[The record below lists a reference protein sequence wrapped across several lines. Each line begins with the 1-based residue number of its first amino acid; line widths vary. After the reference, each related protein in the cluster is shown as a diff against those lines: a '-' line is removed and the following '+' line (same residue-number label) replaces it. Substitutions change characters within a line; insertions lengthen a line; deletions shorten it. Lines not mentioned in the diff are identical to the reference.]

1 MVELAVRLVFSL
13 AVVVGLLLLTVK
25 VSARKFR
32 PRNGAAVRIVHRQA
46 LSRGTAVAVVEV
58 GNRVL
63 VLGTT
68 EHQVNVLAELEE
80 GELDGPADLTVVE
93 NGPAPAASHVIAI
106 EDARATHPVSFETVL
121 EAASTLRASTPAETV
136 AAEPAPRRRAGSHAA
151 RPAPKRA
158 PKRAQKQGSKP
169 TRKVCGRPAVANGP
183 LAGSILSPQTW
194 RQALVVATGR
204 AS

>member
-25 VSARKFR
+25 VGGRKFR

-68 EHQVNVLAELEE
+68 EHQVNVLAELDE
-80 GELDGPADLTVVE
+80 GELDAPADLTLVDSTLDPASHIIALEEVRSPAPVHLE
-93 NGPAPAASHVIAI
+93 ASTEPAPA
-106 EDARATHPVSFETVL
+106 
-121 EAASTLRASTPAETV
+121 
-136 AAEPAPRRRAGSHAA
+136 RRPGSHAA
-151 RPAPKRA
+151 RPAPRRKAA
-158 PKRAQKQGSKP
+158 PAAPS
-169 TRKVCGRPAVANGP
+169 GP
-183 LAGSILSPQTW
+183 LTGSILSPQTW
-194 RQALVVATGR
+194 RQALGAASGR

>member
-25 VSARKFR
+25 VGGRKFR

-68 EHQVNVLAELEE
+68 EHQVNVLAELDE
-80 GELDGPADLTVVE
+80 GELEGPGTADRADLTLVDNSLDPASQVIALE
-93 NGPAPAASHVIAI
+93 EVRSPAPLH
-106 EDARATHPVSFETVL
+106 L
-121 EAASTLRASTPAETV
+121 EADPEPTPA
-136 AAEPAPRRRAGSHAA
+136 RRPGSHAA
-151 RPAPKRA
+151 RPAPKRKAA
-158 PKRAQKQGSKP
+158 PKV
-169 TRKVCGRPAVANGP
+169 TRKAAPAAANGA

-194 RQALVVATGR
+194 RQALGA
-204 AS
+204 ASGQAS

>member
-25 VSARKFR
+25 IGGRRFR

-80 GELDGPADLTVVE
+80 GELDAPTGLTMVDTTLDPA
-93 NGPAPAASHVIAI
+93 SQVIAL
-106 EDARATHPVSFETVL
+106 EDVRATHPAPV
-121 EAASTLRASTPAETV
+121 EAAVEHVAETTTD
-136 AAEPAPRRRAGSHAA
+136 PAPRRRAGSHAA
-151 RPAPKRA
+151 RPAPKRRSA
-158 PKRAQKQGSKP
+158 PE
-169 TRKVCGRPAVANGP
+169 GP

-194 RQALVVATGR
+194 RQALGVATGR

>member
-25 VSARKFR
+25 VGGRKFR

-68 EHQVNVLAELEE
+68 EHQVNVLAELDE
-80 GELDGPADLTVVE
+80 GELDGPADLTLVDSTLDPASHIIALEEVRS
-93 NGPAPAASHVIAI
+93 PAPVH
-106 EDARATHPVSFETVL
+106 L
-121 EAASTLRASTPAETV
+121 EASPEATVPA
-136 AAEPAPRRRAGSHAA
+136 RRPGSHAA
-151 RPAPKRA
+151 RPAPKRKAA
-158 PKRAQKQGSKP
+158 PAAAS
-169 TRKVCGRPAVANGP
+169 GP

-194 RQALVVATGR
+194 RQALGAASGR